1 MDQQPLPLAQYTV
14 LDLTIARAG
23 PTAVRLLSDWG
34 ANVIR
39 IESPVSGDIAGK
51 RLGSDSQNLHR
62 NKRSLCLNLKA
73 DAGRQVFLDLA
84 KQADVVVENFRV
96 DVKHRLGVDYEAVK
110 KINPAIIYASISGF
124 GQQGPY
130 SGRPAVDQVIQGS
143 SGLMSITGEP
153 GRGPMRAGIAVS
165 DTSAGMFLGQGILL
179 ALLHR
184 EHTGEGQWVHTSLL
198 ESMLCKLDF
207 QGARYT
213 MTGEVPSQEG
223 NNHPTLSPMGVFD
236 SADGH
241 VNLAASTDKMFR
253 VFCEIMQA
261 DELAANPDYE
271 SVEGRLAHREALWHQ
286 VNLLTRRH
294 PTRDLVKLLNSVG
307 IPCGPINTI
316 EQAFEDEQ
324 VKFLAVTK
332 QACHRELGNI
342 DLIRSPI
349 NLSRYSHGL
358 KFDRAGP
365 DLGEHSVEILRQL
378 DYSDGRIESLLR
390 SGTVIA
396 GTGATEAESIEGER
410 KE

>member
-1 MDQQPLPLAQYTV
+1 MDQQSLPLAKYTV

-34 ANVIR
+34 ADVIR
-39 IESPVSGDIAGK
+39 IESPVIGDIAGK
-51 RLGSDSQNLHR
+51 RHGSDSQNLHR
-62 NKRSLCLNLKA
+62 NKRSLCLDLKA
-73 DAGRQVFLDLA
+73 DAGRQVFMDLA
-84 KQADVVVENFRV
+84 RTTDVVVENFRV
-96 DVKHRLGVDYEAVK
+96 DVKHRLGVDYAALK
-110 KINPAIIYASISGF
+110 KINPRIIYASISGF
-124 GQQGPY
+124 GQRGPY
-130 SGRPAVDQVIQGS
+130 SRRPAVDQVIQGS

-207 QGARYT
+207 QAARYT
-213 MTGEVPSQEG
+213 MSGEVPSQAG

-236 SADGH
+236 SADGR

-253 VFCEIMQA
+253 AFCEIMQA
-261 DELAANPDYE
+261 DELAANADYE
-271 SVEGRLAHREALWHQ
+271 TVAGRLTHREALWHQ
-286 VNLLTRRH
+286 VNLLTRQH
-294 PTRDLVKLLNSVG
+294 ATRDLVELLNSVG

-324 VKFLAVTK
+324 VKFLALTK
-332 QACHRELGNI
+332 QASHAKLGKI

-349 NLSRYSHGL
+349 NLSRYSHGA

-365 DLGEHSVEILRQL
+365 ELGEHSIEILKQL
-378 DYSDGRIESLLR
+378 DYSDERIEALVR
-390 SGTVIA
+390 DRTVI
-396 GTGATEAESIEGER
+396 TVDGAT

>member
-1 MDQQPLPLAQYTV
+1 MDQQSLPLAKYTV

-34 ANVIR
+34 ADVIR
-39 IESPVSGDIAGK
+39 IESPVIGDIAGK
-51 RLGSDSQNLHR
+51 RHGSDSQNLHR
-62 NKRSLCLNLKA
+62 NKRSLCLDLKA
-73 DAGRQVFLDLA
+73 DAGRQVFMDLA
-84 KQADVVVENFRV
+84 RTADVVVENFRV
-96 DVKHRLGVDYEAVK
+96 DVKHRLGVDYAALK
-110 KINPAIIYASISGF
+110 KINPRIIYASISGF
-124 GQQGPY
+124 GQRGPY
-130 SGRPAVDQVIQGS
+130 SRRPAVDQVIQGS

-207 QGARYT
+207 QAARYT
-213 MTGEVPSQEG
+213 MSGEVPSQAG

-236 SADGH
+236 SADGR

-253 VFCEIMQA
+253 AFCEIMQA
-261 DELAANPDYE
+261 DELAANADYE
-271 SVEGRLAHREALWHQ
+271 TVAGRLTHREALWHQ
-286 VNLLTRRH
+286 VNLLTRQH
-294 PTRDLVKLLNSVG
+294 ATRDLIELLNSVG

-324 VKFLAVTK
+324 VKFLALTK
-332 QACHRELGNI
+332 QASHAKLGKI

-349 NLSRYSHGL
+349 NLSRYSHGA

-365 DLGEHSVEILRQL
+365 ELGEHSIEILKQL
-378 DYSDGRIESLLR
+378 DYSDERIEALVR
-390 SGTVIA
+390 DRTVI
-396 GTGATEAESIEGER
+396 TVDGATKA
-410 KE
+410 